1 MTVESMEADVDQRLI
16 KALGHPVRMRVLD
29 ILDARVASPSE
40 LAKELGEPLGNVAY
54 HVKILEETG
63 AIELVRTAPVRGALE
78 HFYRATTQVDATWLD
93 LDDEAYEEVAAL
105 LATLVE
111 RARQLQAE
119 AAPRLARRSSSDRH
133 ATALM
138 IMQVHRGPGDT
149 DSDDDA
155 PAGG

>member
-1 MTVESMEADVDQRLI
+1 MTMGSMEADVDQRLI
-16 KALGHPVRMRVLD
+16 KALGHPLRMSVLA
-29 ILDARVASPSE
+29 ILNARVASPSE

-78 HFYRATTQVDATWLD
+78 HFYRATTDVDATWLD
-93 LDDEAYEEVAAL
+93 LDDAAYEEVAAL
-105 LATLVE
+105 LKTLVE

-119 AAPRLARRSSSDRH
+119 APPRLAGRPSSERH
-133 ATALM
+133 TTALM

-149 DSDDDA
+149 DSDGGA